1 MKIFIKLK
9 DFQHTAEVDN
19 ISINCINGDIV
30 INDDTERA
38 NVMSEEYARKL
49 PDRFYKPVD
58 NPLYDPKVFAKLV
71 KLIEAGYSME
81 KIGEYTGIPAWKV
94 RRINRGIDASCR
106 GYIKNDMYKFPIRE
120 MPKIGSRK
128 LGDNIPVT
136 LCKECNEPIHAEELI
151 TNLRR
156 CYCEKCEKKIMSESK
171 NDEPIAAVD
180 NVSINCAHDDIV
192 ISDATDTD
200 SSIASKKK
208 PKKAWTAKY
217 ENPKLASEA
226 IKLLKLGYSI
236 TQVAKSLDIHYM
248 VISRINNGE
257 QHYRE
262 DFPNEKFP
270 IQDNKSC
277 KGMYSSNVWRRVPVT
292 YCKECGEPIPVAD
305 LLKDPHCEYCPDC
318 KAKHKE
324 E

>member
-9 DFQHTAEVDN
+9 DFHHTAEVDN
-19 ISINCINGDIV
+19 ISINYINGDIV
-30 INDDTERA
+30 IN
-38 NVMSEEYARKL
+38 
-49 PDRFYKPVD
+49 
-58 NPLYDPKVFAKLV
+58 
-71 KLIEAGYSME
+71 
-81 KIGEYTGIPAWKV
+81 
-94 RRINRGIDASCR
+94 
-106 GYIKNDMYKFPIRE
+106 
-120 MPKIGSRK
+120 
-128 LGDNIPVT
+128 
-136 LCKECNEPIHAEELI
+136 
-151 TNLRR
+151 
-156 CYCEKCEKKIMSESK
+156 
-171 NDEPIAAVD
+171 
-180 NVSINCAHDDIV
+180 
-192 ISDATDTD
+192 DATDTD

-217 ENPKLASEA
+217 ENPKLASKA

-262 DFPNEKFP
+262 DFPDEKFP
-270 IQDNKSC
+270 IQDNKAC

-305 LLKDPHCEYCPDC
+305 LLKNPRCEYCPDC